1 MKCDHQTC
9 RTNIS
14 CVYQMLASDIPVAV
28 AQPSSS
34 SAAAAATIVV

>member
-1 MKCDHQTC
+1 
-9 RTNIS
+9 
-14 CVYQMLASDIPVAV
+14 MLASDIPVAV